1 MRSSKDR
8 TIQKK
13 RVNKANKIAK
23 TERSRKQ
30 RISNKHKRQEIH
42 DIDPSLKVFI
52 MNEKIYDVHGVEIE
66 VIDGKVK
73 PVLING
79 VYKLAEEKTDEMT
92 KKYGKTFN
100 IQNPADG
107 LDKENTYNAESDGGR
122 SINDQV
128 EKERLGV
135 INKLDNEVIEGIK
148 IKNKSA
154 LERLTDRFKK
164 NKIEL

>member
-8 TIQKK
+8 TIEKK
-13 RVNKANKIAK
+13 RRSKAIGAK
-23 TERSRKQ
+23 RTEQSRAR

-100 IQNPADG
+100 IQNPAGG
-107 LDKENTYNAESDGGR
+107 LDADN
-122 SINDQV
+122 
-128 EKERLGV
+128 V
-135 INKLDNEVIEGIK
+135 IDKIK
-148 IKNKSA
+148 TKNKSA
-154 LERLTDRFKK
+154 LERLTDRFKNK
-164 NKIEL
+164 KIEL